1 MKFLRRLLR
10 SFYPARCPYCGKVT
24 TPFEEGCKNCVSQNP
39 GQSEAF
45 WIYHPYLGN
54 DNIELICCSAWPYW
68 DKPKAAVLRF
78 KFHGRR
84 EYAEAFGLS
93 MARSVKEN
101 FSSAAFDLVCE
112 IPLTKRRRRER
123 GFDQARLL
131 AKELARGLKLP
142 YVSALEKPKG
152 NRIQHELSFAE
163 RWENVKG
170 VYRLKRK
177 IDVREKL
184 FCFATISLPAA
195 RQCGRRGEYCFST
208 VRRRCTA
215 SVSAGPRSG
224 KRKVEIYPSV
234 YYNKF
239 ICSLSRLER

>member
-1 MKFLRRLLR
+1 M
-10 SFYPARCPYCGKVT
+10 
-24 TPFEEGCKNCVSQNP
+24 
-39 GQSEAF
+39 
-45 WIYHPYLGN
+45 GN

-177 IDVREKL
+177 IDVRGKTVL
-184 FCFATISLPAA
+184 PCDDIVTSGATMWEAGRVLLQHGAKAVYGVSLC
-195 RQCGRRGEYCFST
+195 RVKKWETEG
-208 VRRRCTA
+208 
-215 SVSAGPRSG
+215 
-224 KRKVEIYPSV
+224 
-234 YYNKF
+234 
-239 ICSLSRLER
+239 

>member
-84 EYAEAFGLS
+84 EYAESFGLS

-152 NRIQHELSFAE
+152 NRIQHGGGNSRHEICGAGAGGCDDDAGLSGGSGISVGRVGGALLVCRQNVIYTVTVVIELVI
-163 RWENVKG
+163 NVDG
-170 VYRLKRK
+170 
-177 IDVREKL
+177 
-184 FCFATISLPAA
+184 LPAGITEHVGNA
-195 RQCGRRGEYCFST
+195 LFEQHLNQYL
-208 VRRRCTA
+208 
-215 SVSAGPRSG
+215 SA
-224 KRKVEIYPSV
+224 VH
-234 YYNKF
+234 
-239 ICSLSRLER
+239 

>member
-39 GQSEAF
+39 AQSKAF

-84 EYAEAFGLS
+84 EYAESFGLS

-177 IDVREKL
+177 IDVRGKTVL
-184 FCFATISLPAA
+184 LCDDIVTSGATMWEAGRVLLQHGAKAVYGVSLCRAKKWETE
-195 RQCGRRGEYCFST
+195 G
-208 VRRRCTA
+208 
-215 SVSAGPRSG
+215 
-224 KRKVEIYPSV
+224 
-234 YYNKF
+234 
-239 ICSLSRLER
+239 

>member
-54 DNIELICCSAWPYW
+54 DNIELICC
-68 DKPKAAVLRF
+68 R
-78 KFHGRR
+78 
-84 EYAEAFGLS
+84 AFGLS

-177 IDVREKL
+177 IDVRGKTVL
-184 FCFATISLPAA
+184 LCDDIVTSGATMWEAGRVLLQHGAKAVYGVSLCRAKKWETE
-195 RQCGRRGEYCFST
+195 G
-208 VRRRCTA
+208 
-215 SVSAGPRSG
+215 
-224 KRKVEIYPSV
+224 
-234 YYNKF
+234 
-239 ICSLSRLER
+239 

>member
-1 MKFLRRLLR
+1 M
-10 SFYPARCPYCGKVT
+10 
-24 TPFEEGCKNCVSQNP
+24 
-39 GQSEAF
+39 
-45 WIYHPYLGN
+45 
-54 DNIELICCSAWPYW
+54 
-68 DKPKAAVLRF
+68 LRF

-101 FSSAAFDLVCE
+101 FSSAAFALVCE
-112 IPLTKRRRRER
+112 IPFTKRRRRER

-177 IDVREKL
+177 IDVRGKTVL
-184 FCFATISLPAA
+184 LCDDIVTSGATMWEAGRVLLQHGAKAVYGVSLCRAKKWETE
-195 RQCGRRGEYCFST
+195 G
-208 VRRRCTA
+208 
-215 SVSAGPRSG
+215 
-224 KRKVEIYPSV
+224 
-234 YYNKF
+234 
-239 ICSLSRLER
+239 

>member
-1 MKFLRRLLR
+1 MRKLLR

-24 TPFEEGCKNCVSQNP
+24 RPFGEGCKNCVSQNP
-39 GQSEAF
+39 AQSKAF
-45 WIYHPYLGN
+45 WIYHPYLRN
-54 DNIELICCSAWPYW
+54 DNIELICCSAWLYW

-84 EYAEAFGLS
+84 EYAESFGLS

-101 FSSAAFDLVCE
+101 FSSVTFDLVCE

-170 VYRLKRK
+170 GFNRLKRK
-177 IDVREKL
+177 IDVRGKT
-184 FCFATISLPAA
+184 CFALRRHRYQRRDNVGGGESTASARCEGGVRRQSLPG
-195 RQCGRRGEYCFST
+195 QEVGNGRLKFTHRYT
-208 VRRRCTA
+208 IINLYVA
-215 SVSAGPRSG
+215 
-224 KRKVEIYPSV
+224 YPG
-234 YYNKF
+234 
-239 ICSLSRLER
+239 

>member
-170 VYRLKRK
+170 VFRLKRK
-177 IDVREKL
+177 IDVRGKTVL
-184 FCFATISLPAA
+184 LCDDIVTSGATMWEAGRVLLQHGAKAVYGVSLCRAKKWETE
-195 RQCGRRGEYCFST
+195 G
-208 VRRRCTA
+208 
-215 SVSAGPRSG
+215 
-224 KRKVEIYPSV
+224 
-234 YYNKF
+234 
-239 ICSLSRLER
+239 

>member
-93 MARSVKEN
+93 MARSVKKT
-101 FSSAAFDLVCE
+101 FP
-112 IPLTKRRRRER
+112 PL
-123 GFDQARLL
+123 
-131 AKELARGLKLP
+131 
-142 YVSALEKPKG
+142 
-152 NRIQHELSFAE
+152 H
-163 RWENVKG
+163 
-170 VYRLKRK
+170 
-177 IDVREKL
+177 
-184 FCFATISLPAA
+184 
-195 RQCGRRGEYCFST
+195 ST
-208 VRRRCTA
+208 W
-215 SVSAGPRSG
+215 
-224 KRKVEIYPSV
+224 
-234 YYNKF
+234 
-239 ICSLSRLER
+239 L